1 MIILSTSIV
10 KVSSVSKYALNMML
24 RLVLVVQMRLGVVG
38 AGLLRALRRGR
49 VGRHVA
55 AGARLQGVQRARLR
69 ALRLL
74 RRIRLGHAR
83 SQTAHSTHTAQVCRI
98 LIRVLLD

>member
-1 MIILSTSIV
+1 MLCYVLGSTYFE
-10 KVSSVSKYALNMML
+10 KVSSFCKYDFNMML

-83 SQTAHSTHTAQVCRI
+83 SQTAHSTHTAQV
-98 LIRVLLD
+98 